1 MTSRYVPRFGEGP
14 RYRVRLLTG
23 RFNTGIARRYFH
35 ASSFFITSP
44 QEPHICPHAV
54 ARLQP
59 YFASV
64 SLPAS
69 PKPSLVSH
77 LSTPLA
83 YCVFPHRYSPTCVFP
98 CLACGLAGLTS
109 RFESEMQPAPPPR
122 RPNTLCQTHPRSPR
136 ADRRPTAQ
144 RKHQRRINSA
154 VQMAR

>member
-1 MTSRYVPRFGEGP
+1 MPRFGEGP

-59 YFASV
+59 YFARV

-98 CLACGLAGLTS
+98 CLACGLAGLTP
-109 RFESEMQPAPPPR
+109 RFESEMQPAPPPAAR
-122 RPNTLCQTHPRSPR
+122 ILCVKLITAPPAQIAGLQPNASTSVESIQPSKWLANC
-136 ADRRPTAQ
+136 
-144 RKHQRRINSA
+144 
-154 VQMAR
+154 